1 MPRPAIPQAGT
12 ENHAGTPSFKTKPMA
27 AMPIATSRNPLR
39 TSGAAPTRKTV
50 RSWIQAP
57 VVHAIVPA
65 VRAMPDRATLS
76 PRIVVT
82 VSGTKMSGAKK
93 AKVSNPRDSTAAGSA
108 PLALNVPGGRSL
120 RSAGMPSASPITTS
134 AGERNRSRACS
145 PARARPVPEATR
157 TASSR
162 TRRATRSGFPG
173 TLRSARRA
181 SDPATRTSGRRP
193 RNTGRHPT

>member
-1 MPRPAIPQAGT
+1 
-12 ENHAGTPSFKTKPMA
+12 
-27 AMPIATSRNPLR
+27 MPIATSRKPLR
-39 TSGAAPTRKTV
+39 TSGAAPTRNTV

-108 PLALNVPGGRSL
+108 PLALNAQREPDHDERRRKEQIARLQSGEGEAGPRGDADGIQQDAPGDTLG
-120 RSAGMPSASPITTS
+120 I
-134 AGERNRSRACS
+134 
-145 PARARPVPEATR
+145 
-157 TASSR
+157 
-162 TRRATRSGFPG
+162 SG
-173 TLRSARRA
+173 
-181 SDPATRTSGRRP
+181 
-193 RNTGRHPT
+193 